1 MKTAG
6 AITSDVLRKI
16 QGEELPDRPVTAL
29 SHLLP
34 QEESSEEGPS
44 LGQDIGTGVTTGGA
58 IGAGTSLTVP
68 MLISLLSKG
77 KHGMS
82 PRQMGRYIKNI
93 FGSPGISEEGLG
105 LLLPLAGA
113 AGGMGIGATAGGI
126 GHALRKESQAMNKEL
141 REKVAAFI
149 EHTGVLKEA
158 RLGQIARQAGS
169 LAAKAKGPMAG
180 VAAGAGGVMGLSTLG
195 QRDQETQQAAAEM
208 RQLLEAYPEL
218 MYEIPG
224 VGGGPGQGMGMGQP
238 GMGPGMGP
246 GGGQMD
252 GSGIPPELLY
262 ILQQQAAQQQ
272 APQQQMGGYP
282 SGPYG

>member
-1 MKTAG
+1 MKKTA
-6 AITSDVLRKI
+6 
-16 QGEELPDRPVTAL
+16 
-29 SHLLP
+29 
-34 QEESSEEGPS
+34 EGPS
-44 LGQDIGTGVTTGGA
+44 LGQDIGTGVN
-58 IGAGTSLTVP
+58 IGAPVGAGLSLTVP
-68 MLISLLSKG
+68 MLMSLLSKG
-77 KHGMS
+77 KRGIS
-82 PRQMGRYIKNI
+82 PGQMGQYFKNI
-93 FGSPGISEEGLG
+93 FGRKGISEEGLG

-126 GHALRKESQAMNKEL
+126 GHALRKESQVMNKEL
-141 REKVAAFI
+141 REKVATFI

-158 RLGQIARQAGS
+158 RLGQIARQAGA
-169 LAAKAKGPMAG
+169 LASRAKGPMAG
-180 VAAGAGGVMGLSTLG
+180 VAAGAGGVMGLSALG

-252 GSGIPPELLY
+252 GGGLPPELLY
-262 ILQQQAAQQQ
+262 MLQQQAAQQQ
-272 APQQQMGGYP
+272 VPQQQMGGYP